1 MDLFDTLVHCIIG
14 PKRGQLERVPMQK
27 KESPALRK
35 ARGLYRWR
43 RGELNPRPETTSV
56 SASTC
61 LGGVL
66 LSSRMTNTV
75 ILHAGSDV
83 NFSPRSQRPSC
94 AASLLFSA

>member
-1 MDLFDTLVHCIIG
+1 MRKTACH
-14 PKRGQLERVPMQK
+14 ERAQRV
-27 KESPALRK
+27 E
-35 ARGLYRWR
+35 WR
-43 RGELNPRPETTSV
+43 RGELNPRPETSNV

-83 NFSPRSQRPSC
+83 LISPGANVKTLQPVRCFQLARRGRPHY
-94 AASLLFSA
+94 AEVA